1 MSEKTKEGLLKSFG
15 LKMATFIVM
24 SAIIG
29 SGVFKKVAP
38 MSEELHTPW
47 LVILAWGL
55 AGIIVLFGAL
65 SIAELGA
72 MFPDSGGPFSW
83 LEKIYGKIIS
93 YLYGWTCFS
102 IIQTASIASIAFVFS
117 GALNTMIPLPHLSLE
132 WEAITWFGI
141 IQPFD
146 NIGAK
151 LVSIALIALLTF
163 INIRGA
169 KKGGFISTILSIMIG
184 LAIIIISLIA
194 FNSTI
199 GSWETFQTKST
210 SFPTEGFTFWSFWG
224 AIVIA
229 MRNAFWGYE
238 GWISLGFIGEE
249 LQNPHKTLP
258 RAMIFGIIAVISL
271 YVLINTGYLYV
282 MSIDEMLAASK
293 ADPNSIAAVLVIDK
307 IFGNNGALI
316 VSIMI
321 LISTLS
327 CTNATILVSS
337 RIYYAMAQKGL
348 FFKSAAK
355 QHPKNRTPSNSLIY
369 QAIWASILVLSGSF
383 DLLTDLVV
391 TAAFLFYGLI
401 VFGVIVLRIK
411 DKNTPRPYKAIGY
424 PIIPVL
430 FTIFCLIL
438 LVISFIESPTQS
450 FIGIILI
457 MSGLPL
463 YYYWKSTSK
472 TEL

>member
-1 MSEKTKEGLLKSFG
+1 MSEAPKEGLLKSFG
-15 LKMATFIVM
+15 LKMAIFIVM

-38 MSEELHTPW
+38 MSEGLHAPW
-47 LVILAWGL
+47 LVVLAWAL
-55 AGIIVLFGAL
+55 AGLIVLFGAL

-117 GALNTMIPLPHLSLE
+117 GALNTFIALPHLPAE
-132 WEAITWFGI
+132 WESITLLGI

-151 LVSIALIALLTF
+151 FVSILLIILLTY

-169 KKGGFISTILSIMIG
+169 KKGGFISTVLSIMIG
-184 LAIIIISLIA
+184 VAIIIISLIA
-194 FNSTI
+194 LNSSM
-199 GSWETFQTKST
+199 GSWQTFETKSIT
-210 SFPTEGFTFWSFWG
+210 YPSEGFTFLGFLG
-224 AIVIA
+224 AMVIA
-229 MRNAFWGYE
+229 MRSAFWGYE

-258 RAMIFGIIAVISL
+258 RAMIFGILAVMML
-271 YVLINTGYLYV
+271 YVLINSSYLYV
-282 MSIDEMLAASK
+282 MPIDEMVQATKS
-293 ADPNSIAAVLVIDK
+293 DSNSIAAVLVIDK
-307 IFGNNGALI
+307 IFGSNGAYI
-316 VSIMI
+316 VSGMI

-348 FFKSAAK
+348 FFKGAAK

-369 QAIWASILVLSGSF
+369 QAIWASVLVFSGSF
-383 DLLTDLVV
+383 DFLTDLVV

-401 VFGVIVLRIK
+401 VFGVIVLRKK
-411 DKNTPRPYKAIGY
+411 DKTTPRPYRAIGY
-424 PIIPVL
+424 PVIPII
-430 FTIFCLIL
+430 FTVFCLIL
-438 LVISFIESPTQS
+438 LVISFMESPVQS
-450 FIGIILI
+450 VIGIVLI
-457 MSGLPL
+457 FAGLPL
-463 YYYWKSTSK
+463 FYYWKNK
-472 TEL
+472 HKV

>member
-1 MSEKTKEGLLKSFG
+1 MSENPKEGLLKSFG
-15 LKMATFIVM
+15 LKMAIFIVM

-38 MSEELHTPW
+38 MSESLLNPW
-47 LVILAWGL
+47 LVVLAWAL

-117 GALNTMIPLPHLSLE
+117 GALNTFIPLPHLSPS
-132 WEAITWFGI
+132 WESITILGI

-146 NIGAK
+146 NLGAK
-151 LVSIALIALLTF
+151 VVSILLIILLTY

-169 KKGGFISTILSIMIG
+169 KKGGFISTVLSIMIG
-184 LAIIIISLIA
+184 IAIIIISVIA
-194 FNSTI
+194 LNSAV
-199 GSWETFQTKST
+199 GSWETFQTKS
-210 SFPTEGFTFWSFWG
+210 SNYPAEGYTFLGFLG
-224 AIVIA
+224 IMVLA
-229 MRNAFWGYE
+229 MRSAFWGYE

-258 RAMIFGIIAVISL
+258 KAMIFGILTVMGL

-282 MSIDEMLAASK
+282 MPIDEMIQATQTDS
-293 ADPNSIAAVLVIDK
+293 NNIAAVLVIDK
-307 IFGNNGALI
+307 IFGHNGAYI
-316 VSIMI
+316 VSGMI
-321 LISTLS
+321 LVSTLS

-348 FFKSAAK
+348 FFKGAAK

-369 QAIWASILVLSGSF
+369 QAIWACVLVFSGSF
-383 DLLTDLVV
+383 DFLTDLVV
-391 TAAFLFYGLI
+391 TAAFMFYGLI
-401 VFGVIVLRIK
+401 VFGVILLRKK
-411 DKNTPRPYKAIGY
+411 DQTTPRPYRAIGY
-424 PIIPVL
+424 PFIPII

-438 LVISFIESPTQS
+438 LVISFVESPIQS
-450 FIGIILI
+450 VIGIVLI
-457 MSGLPL
+457 FAGLPM
-463 YYYWKSTSK
+463 YYYWDKK
-472 TEL
+472 NN